1 MEESVKGEMGA
12 FSDVVGSPP
21 CLSPRLANEFTRDI
35 SAGVPRAIIGDYRIN
50 GVLLHTGRDVGIP
63 SRCLLYADRDHRSP
77 TDFVN
82 VMWRPRF
89 SGQSVLFGCFQ
100 RATDDMAPPTEA
112 GGSPIR
118 KPADQL
124 LLQPE
129 YYQA

>member
-1 MEESVKGEMGA
+1 MRFGRG
-12 FSDVVGSPP
+12 GSPP
-21 CLSPRLANEFTRDI
+21 CRSPRLANEFTRDI

-63 SRCLLYADRDHRSP
+63 SRCLLYRRARSP
-77 TDFVN
+77 LAPN
-82 VMWRPRF
+82 RLCRCNLASPF

-100 RATDDMAPPTEA
+100 RATGDMAPPTEA

-118 KPADQL
+118 KPAEQL
-124 LLQPE
+124 FLQPE